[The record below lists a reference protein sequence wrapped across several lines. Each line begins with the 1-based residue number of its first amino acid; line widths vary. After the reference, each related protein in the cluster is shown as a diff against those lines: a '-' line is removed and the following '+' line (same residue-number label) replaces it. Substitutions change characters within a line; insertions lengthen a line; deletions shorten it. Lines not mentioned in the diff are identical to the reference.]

1 MSQSNR
7 KYRAIISGGGTGG
20 HIYPAIAIANALKDI
35 HPDMEILFVGALG
48 RMEME
53 KVPKAGYEIIGLP
66 VSGIQRS
73 FSLSAIWKNLQFPFK
88 LMKSMSMAKKIV
100 KDFKPDVAIG
110 VGGYASGP
118 LLRAA
123 TGLGVPGLIQE
134 QNSFAGKTNKWLSKR
149 VKKICVAYSGMEKYF
164 PADKII
170 FTGNP
175 VRKDILQIDTKREE
189 ALKHFGL
196 SAKKKTILSVGG
208 SLGARTLNHTLSD
221 GLSRIEDAGVQLLW
235 QTGKWYKEEGLEA
248 VKGKEDKGIYAHEFI
263 YEMDL
268 AYAAADVVISRAG
281 ALSISELCLV
291 HKPAI
296 LVPSP
301 NVAEDHQTMNAMSLV
316 QENAAIMVKDVEAKD
331 KLVDEVLALIKNE
344 EKQKELSANI
354 VKMGK
359 PYAAKEI
366 AEHALSIIKR

>member
-1 MSQSNR
+1 MSETKR
-7 KYRAIISGGGTGG
+7 KYRVIISGGGTGG
-20 HIYPAIAIANALKDI
+20 HIYPAIAIANALKEIHSDI
-35 HPDMEILFVGALG
+35 EILFVGALG

-53 KVPKAGYEIIGLP
+53 KVPKAGYKIIGLP

-73 FSLSAIWKNLQFPFK
+73 FSPSAIWKNLQFPFK
-88 LMKSMSMAKKIV
+88 LLKSMSIAKKIV

-149 VKKICVAYSGMEKYF
+149 VEKICVAYDGMEKYF
-164 PADKII
+164 PKDKII

-175 VRKDILQIDTKREE
+175 VRKDILDVKSKREE
-189 ALKHFGL
+189 GLKHFGL
-196 SAKKKTILSVGG
+196 DGSRKVILSVGG
-208 SLGARTLNHTLSD
+208 SLGARTLNHTFRSGID
-221 GLSRIEDAGVQLLW
+221 KVESADVQLLW
-235 QTGKWYKEEGLEA
+235 QTGKWFKEEGQEV
-248 VKGKEDKGIYAHEFI
+248 VKGKEGKGLKAYEFI

-268 AYAAADVVISRAG
+268 AYAVADVVISRAG

-291 HKPAI
+291 HKPAV

-316 QENAAIMVKDVEAKD
+316 KEDAAIMVKDVEA
-331 KLVDEVLALIKNE
+331 E
-344 EKQKELSANI
+344 EKLIDEALNLVKDTARQEILAKNI
-354 VKMGK
+354 ARFGK
-359 PYAAKEI
+359 PNAADEI
-366 AEHALSIIKR
+366 ANHALSIIKK